1 MRTTMKNLLAI
12 GLCFLI
18 GCSESP
24 VDENGRHI
32 AEKSGDSFVVRLEKG
47 GGEWSF
53 TYVVVDGHEYLM
65 MSGGTH
71 RSGLAHSPKCECLK
85 SHGAEI
91 VIPYV
96 TNSVPNLILEPTPV
110 PL

>member
-1 MRTTMKNLLAI
+1 MKKLLVI
-12 GLCFLI
+12 GLCALL

-24 VDENGRHI
+24 IDENGRHV
-32 AEKSGDSFVVRLEKG
+32 AEKSGDSFVVRLAKYGVEFC
-47 GGEWSF
+47 F

-65 MSGGTH
+65 MLAPSRGGLT
-71 RSGLAHSPKCECLK
+71 HSPKCGCQK
-85 SHGAEI
+85 THGAEI

-96 TNSVPNLILEPTPV
+96 TITNSVPNLIIEPTTV